1 MPADRVIKKPAARV
15 AARSQYA
22 KLPRKT
28 TADDPAAYSKTPHEY
43 GDILIRPDEK
53 GRTKLGGALQRD
65 LVYWIERHTWG
76 KNVGTSAKVERPE
89 YAKLSL
95 SQLAKLCGSDRRTVA
110 RALADLAERRIIE
123 ARDREGC
130 GPTVAKMYKL
140 TPAQWKKAPYY
151 EPPKLIDDDDEEE
164 EDDQPEME
172 APQAAA
178 ESREAT
184 VSPGKVSKAQRVAWS
199 PSTGAPAVTIR
210 VQYRNDDLPFP
221 VSFTSRPG
229 SNGKLQITC
238 RATTLQRF
246 ANHSPSKSVVTV
258 EDAQVRSYR
267 EFLCEF
273 VLSFWGKAADESLIN
288 AVVTEANGAPVEIF
302 ERIVSERFKRGTGRH
317 HSTGLLPALAADAA
331 KTHEGLKLKNSQRPA
346 LREMLRMAHPA
357 ATDDD
362 LNASIH
368 LYEFCSHCEGHKV
381 IGRKEC
387 EACRGRGFREK
398 RA

>member
-1 MPADRVIKKPAARV
+1 MPADRAIKKPAARV

-22 KLPRKT
+22 KVPRKT

-76 KNVGTSAKVERPE
+76 KNVGTSVKVERPE
-89 YAKLSL
+89 FAKLSL

-151 EPPKLIDDDDEEE
+151 EPTKLIDDDDEEE

-184 VSPGKVSKAQRVAWS
+184 VSPGKVSRAQRVAWS
-199 PSTGAPAVTIR
+199 PSTGALAVTIR
-210 VQYRNDDLPFP
+210 VEYRNDDLPFP

-238 RATTLQRF
+238 RTTTLQRF
-246 ANHSPSKSVVTV
+246 ANHSPSKPAVTV
-258 EDAQVRSYR
+258 EDDQVRAYR
-267 EFLCEF
+267 TFVSGF
-273 VLSFWGKAADESLIN
+273 VLSFWGKAADEGLISSIV
-288 AVVTEANGAPVEIF
+288 AEAGGAPVQIF
-302 ERIVSERFKRGTGRH
+302 ERIVLGKFKGTSRN
-317 HSTGLLPALAADAA
+317 HSTGLLPKLAADAA
-331 KTHEGLKLKNSQRPA
+331 RTWKEEKT
-346 LREMLRMAHPA
+346 REAQARSL
-357 ATDDD
+357 DQ
-362 LNASIH
+362 
-368 LYEFCSHCEGHKV
+368 
-381 IGRKEC
+381 
-387 EACRGRGFREK
+387 FREQERRRHPVEREEFGPGRDFPPIIPK
-398 RA
+398 GGFLK